1 LARSGLLEAL
11 QSGKYSSFACDIGP
25 NCEWVSDRS
34 PNGYPRSRPIST
46 PIPDEEYWE
55 RATRN
60 AEWLRSQYSGHIHL
74 ENLNYFPTGAYERV
88 CEPDFITKLLEF
100 TDFGLLLD
108 IGHAVVS
115 AHYLPYESP
124 MSYLHDLPLS
134 RVREIQLSHAGMLNG
149 VYEDLHEVPDRKD
162 LEFTKVALDASP
174 SIEFLTIEYYRD
186 GNVLYDAYRTIA
198 SNFDVCSRRFPQQRD
213 LQW

>member
-1 LARSGLLEAL
+1 
-11 QSGKYSSFACDIGP
+11 
-25 NCEWVSDRS
+25 
-34 PNGYPRSRPIST
+34 
-46 PIPDEEYWE
+46 
-55 RATRN
+55 
-60 AEWLRSQYSGHIHL
+60 
-74 ENLNYFPTGAYERV
+74 
-88 CEPDFITKLLEF
+88 
-100 TDFGLLLD
+100 
-108 IGHAVVS
+108 
-115 AHYLPYESP
+115 
-124 MSYLHDLPLS
+124 
-134 RVREIQLSHAGMLNG
+134 MLNG